1 MKPLLLTVVAMA
13 LLAGPAAA
21 QPITLRFSQ
30 FLGPAGFFQV
40 DLVTPW
46 ARELEARTGGRV
58 AVEILDCGTPQGKVT
73 EQATNLRNGTVDIA
87 LGLRGAEGDRFPRS
101 SLIELP
107 FMITDARRGS
117 MVLWDMF
124 SRGAFGPEYAGYKVL
139 ALAVHNPGLIHT
151 ADRPVINPADVTG
164 LRLRSPNATV
174 SAALEQ
180 LGAKPVLLQV
190 NDVMPALA
198 GGRIEGI
205 VTNWGNP
212 LPGFNDGVRYHADI
226 RFYTSVFFIL
236 MNQDRYD
243 SLPADIRQTIDQMSG
258 AVLSERFGELW
269 NRWDAPV
276 RAGANAPGHRIV
288 VPDAAAMAA
297 WREALAPVTNG
308 YVRSLAAGGFAGA
321 QQVYDEMQELLAA
334 GR

>member
-1 MKPLLLTVVAMA
+1 MKPFFLLALAMA
-13 LLAGPAAA
+13 LLAEPAAA

-46 ARELEARTGGRV
+46 AQELEARTGGQV
-58 AVEILDCGTPQGKVT
+58 KIEILDGSTPQGKVT
-73 EQATNLRNGTVDIA
+73 EQATNVRNGTVDIA
-87 LGLRGAEGDRFPRS
+87 LGLRGAEGDRFPHS

-107 FMITDARRGS
+107 FMITGSRAGS

-124 SRGAFGPEYAGYKVL
+124 SRGAFGREFAGYKVL

-151 ADRPVINPADVTG
+151 SSRLVIVPEDMKG
-164 LRLRSPNATV
+164 LRLRSPNTTV

-180 LGAKPVLLQV
+180 LGAAPVLLQV

-198 GGRIEGI
+198 GGRIEEI

-212 LPGFNDGVRYHADI
+212 LPGFNNGVKYHTDI
-226 RFYTSVFFIL
+226 QFYTSVFFIL
-236 MNQDRYD
+236 MNQERYD
-243 SLPADIRQTIDQMSG
+243 GLPAGVRQTIDQMSG

-269 NRWDAPV
+269 NKWDAPV
-276 RAGANAPGHRIV
+276 RAGANAPGHRIA
-288 VPDAAAMAA
+288 VPDAPAMAA
-297 WREALAPVTNG
+297 WQAALAPVTSA
-308 YVRSLAAGGFAGA
+308 YIDSLAAGGFVDA
-321 QQVYDEMQELLAA
+321 QKVHDEMRGLLSA